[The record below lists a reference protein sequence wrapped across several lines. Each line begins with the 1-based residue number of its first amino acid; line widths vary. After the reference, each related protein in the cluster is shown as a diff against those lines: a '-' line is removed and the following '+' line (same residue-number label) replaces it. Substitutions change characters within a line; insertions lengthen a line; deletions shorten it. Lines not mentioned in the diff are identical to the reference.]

1 MKGAILERLLGR
13 NTPGRGAIW
22 WNDCSGGVL
31 LDASLG
37 AAIIISLLLNDRRIV
52 IPLAKKESRA
62 ARSEKINENIIE
74 TK

>member
-1 MKGAILERLLGR
+1 MG
-13 NTPGRGAIW
+13 
-22 WNDCSGGVL
+22 
-31 LDASLG
+31 ASLG

-52 IPLAKKESRA
+52 MPLAKKESRA